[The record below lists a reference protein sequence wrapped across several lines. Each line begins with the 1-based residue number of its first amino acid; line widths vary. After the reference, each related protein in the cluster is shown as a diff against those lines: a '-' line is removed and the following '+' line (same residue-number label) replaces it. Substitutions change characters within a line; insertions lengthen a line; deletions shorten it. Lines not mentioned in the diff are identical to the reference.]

1 MNRHRTAWQGAL
13 PAFLLLLFLAL
24 IFLSIRQSG
33 SQEKEMTEEIPLQ
46 PQPQVEEA
54 PSVPRQGE
62 PVCWD
67 ELLAFPMPFQ
77 AGPADAQRGLYPG
90 G

>member
-1 MNRHRTAWQGAL
+1 MAGRPPGVSPIAL
-13 PAFLLLLFLAL
+13 PGADFPEYPAKWQPGERNDRRDPA
-24 IFLSIRQSG
+24 SAAAPGGG
-33 SQEKEMTEEIPLQ
+33 SPFGT
-46 PQPQVEEA
+46 A
-54 PSVPRQGE
+54 AGGE